1 VRTNGHYGRGTI
13 EIEDVLLGR
22 HGRDGIRVPPAD
34 QREARRRRSLK
45 EVTRRGLA
53 AARSRTLR
61 SAEPYQEECVQFP
74 TNHMRRAF
82 RLPVRLHSAAPR
94 AVVLAGMLGLAF
106 AAVQIAAAAP
116 ADAAPMLRYV
126 PGYTVQGSW
135 LCYGWGSGTYHCTQ
149 HWHRNAAGRLVS
161 DNVRWVPNYGSSVS
175 TVRRHADVRRPVV
188 RHTAVSHATVSHAT
202 VNRPAISQPAAG
214 QSVTSEIVAVFG
226 PYAGAALNVARC
238 ESGFNPSA
246 FNAGSG
252 ASGVFQ
258 FLRSTWATTSY
269 AGYSPF
275 NASANIHAAYQVFSR
290 DGFSWREWQCQ
301 P

>member
-1 VRTNGHYGRGTI
+1 
-13 EIEDVLLGR
+13 
-22 HGRDGIRVPPAD
+22 
-34 QREARRRRSLK
+34 
-45 EVTRRGLA
+45 
-53 AARSRTLR
+53 
-61 SAEPYQEECVQFP
+61 VQFP
-74 TNHMRRAF
+74 TDHMRHVRRALRLPF
-82 RLPVRLHSAAPR
+82 RLHRAAPR
-94 AVVLAGMLGLAF
+94 ALILAGMLGLAF
-106 AAVQIAAAAP
+106 AAVQIGSAAT
-116 ADAAPMLRYV
+116 ADASPMLRYV

-135 LCYGWGSGTYHCTQ
+135 LCYGWGSGTYHCTR
-149 HWHRNAAGRLVS
+149 HWHRNASGRLVS
-161 DNVRWVPNYGSSVS
+161 ENVRWVPNYGSSVQ

-188 RHTAVSHATVSHAT
+188 RHATVS
-202 VNRPAISQPAAG
+202 RPAAPAPVVRAPASG

-238 ESGFNPSA
+238 ESGFNPNA

-275 NASANIHAAYQVFSR
+275 NASANIHAAYQVFAR
-290 DGFSWREWQCQ
+290 DGFSWREWQCR